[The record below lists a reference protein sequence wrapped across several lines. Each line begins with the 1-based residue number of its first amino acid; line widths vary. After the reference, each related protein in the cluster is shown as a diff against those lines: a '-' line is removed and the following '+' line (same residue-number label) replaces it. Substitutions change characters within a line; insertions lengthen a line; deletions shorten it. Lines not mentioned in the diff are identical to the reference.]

1 MNTFDSLDQDT
12 KVKIIRLHPDLGDK
26 LKIREGLTNF
36 SQEEQSRAGLAE
48 CNDQEFKEFNRLNN
62 EFKSKFN
69 IPFIYAVRGKTKQD
83 ILDEF
88 IGRLKSDNMEQE
100 LDKSL
105 IQVKK
110 IANLRINEIIRKS
123 KTSKLKIGYKFGLEF
138 LNSKNGRK
146 FVSKL
151 KNQIT
156 FGDYKFSDIPNT
168 CSSAIKAIKD
178 LKFNYCTVHISSGLE
193 ALKAAK
199 KASGRTKLVGVTI
212 LTSLDNKALKE
223 IGFNKDVKKL
233 VYQQAK
239 LANKAK
245 LDAIVCSAQEVKI
258 VRKVFKKEII
268 TPGIRFNSKSSKL
281 NDQKRIL
288 TPNQAYK
295 NGSDWLVIGRPIT
308 RGNIKNNIQRLIDHL
323 NQ

>member
-1 MNTFDSLDQDT
+1 MKKNKIFIACDST
-12 KVKIIRLHPDLGDK
+12 
-26 LKIREGLTNF
+26 
-36 SQEEQSRAGLAE
+36 
-48 CNDQEFKEFNRLNN
+48 
-62 EFKSKFN
+62 N
-69 IPFIYAVRGKTKQD
+69 IP
-83 ILDEF
+83 
-88 IGRLKSDNMEQE
+88 
-100 LDKSL
+100 
-105 IQVKK
+105 
-110 IANLRINEIIRKS
+110 RIKEIIKKS
-123 KTSKLKIGYKFGLEF
+123 NTSKLKIGYKFGLEF

-146 FVSKL
+146 FVSQL
-151 KNQIT
+151 KDQIT

-168 CSSAIKAIKD
+168 CASAIKAIKD
-178 LKFNYCTVHISSGLE
+178 LKFNYCTMHISSGLE

-199 KASGRTKLVGVTI
+199 RASGRTKLVGVTI
-212 LTSLDNKALKE
+212 LTSIDNKALKE

-268 TPGIRFNSKSSKL
+268 TPGIRFDSKL

-288 TPNQAYK
+288 TPKQAYK

-308 RGNIKNNIQRLIDHL
+308 KGNIKNNILTLINHL
-323 NQ
+323 N

>member
-1 MNTFDSLDQDT
+1 MKKNKIFIACDS
-12 KVKIIRLHPDLGDK
+12 
-26 LKIREGLTNF
+26 TN
-36 SQEEQSRAGLAE
+36 
-48 CNDQEFKEFNRLNN
+48 
-62 EFKSKFN
+62 
-69 IPFIYAVRGKTKQD
+69 
-83 ILDEF
+83 
-88 IGRLKSDNMEQE
+88 
-100 LDKSL
+100 
-105 IQVKK
+105 IQ
-110 IANLRINEIIRKS
+110 RIKEIIKKS

-146 FVSKL
+146 FVSQL

-178 LKFNYCTVHISSGLE
+178 LKFNYCTIHISSGLE

-223 IGFNKDVKKL
+223 IGFNRDVKKL
-233 VYQQAK
+233 VYHQAK

-268 TPGIRFNSKSSKL
+268 TPGIRFNSKLKSNI
-281 NDQKRIL
+281 NDQKRVL
-288 TPNQAYK
+288 TPKQAYK

-308 RGNIKNNIQRLIDHL
+308 KGNIKNNIQTLINHL
-323 NQ
+323 N